1 VPALRPIT
9 IVGGGLAGL
18 TLGIGLRR
26 RGVPV
31 TVWEAG
37 HYPRHRV
44 CGEFISGRGQDI
56 LARMGVLDTLRQA
69 GAVHA
74 RTAAFFRGRA
84 ASPVRALAAPALC
97 LSRFVLDAL
106 LAGQFRK
113 AGGDLREDAR
123 WGEGHFGEGVV
134 RADGRRRQLPENGLR
149 WFGLK
154 VHAHNVPLDSD
165 LEMHCAPTGYVGF
178 CRLKNGEV
186 NICGLFRRAA
196 TDDHEP
202 GAPAFCRLSPSEPPK
217 PAKGRLSGL
226 SGFLELAAPGTALRE
241 RLDAAVFDEG
251 SFCSVAGIS
260 LRPRRAAARRECC
273 IGDALTMTP
282 PVTGNGMS
290 MAFEAAEMAIA
301 PLAAYSRGECSWDR
315 ARQSI
320 AAACDRAFA
329 PRLAWARW
337 LQWMMFT
344 PLLRGW
350 PGLLALRSAL
360 LWQVVFARTR

>member
-1 VPALRPIT
+1 MPALRPIT

-18 TLGIGLRR
+18 TLGIGLRQK
-26 RGVPV
+26 GIPV

-44 CGEFISGRGQDI
+44 CGEFISGRGQDV
-56 LARMGVLDTLRQA
+56 LARLGLLDALRQA
-69 GAVHA
+69 GAVPA
-74 RTAAFFRGRA
+74 RTAAFFLGRT
-84 ASPVRALAAPALC
+84 ASPVRALSAPALC

-106 LAGQFRK
+106 LAGQFRES
-113 AGGDLREDAR
+113 GGDLREDAR
-123 WGEGHFGEGVV
+123 RREEHFGEGVV
-134 RADGRRRQLPENGLR
+134 RADGRRRQLREHGPR

-154 VHAHNVPLDSD
+154 IHARNVPLDAD
-165 LEMHCAPTGYVGF
+165 LEMHSAPSGYVGF
-178 CRLKNGEV
+178 CRLIDGEV

-196 TDDHEP
+196 GDDRP
-202 GAPAFCRLSPSEPPK
+202 AGAPASCRLSPSEPRQ
-217 PAKGRLSGL
+217 PATRQRSGP
-226 SGFLELAAPGTALRE
+226 STFREMAAPGTLLRE
-241 RLDAAVFDEG
+241 RLDVALVDEG

-260 LRPRRAAARRECC
+260 LRPHRAAAWSECC

-301 PLAAYSRGECSWDR
+301 PLAAYSRGECSWDQV
-315 ARQSI
+315 RQSI

-344 PLLRGW
+344 PPLQGW
-350 PGLLALRSAL
+350 PGSLALRSVL
-360 LWQVVFARTR
+360 LWQVVFAHTR